1 MWLAGFRF
9 EPGKKSKPWIQA
21 ARNDKYID
29 GVIDS
34 LVRCWYAANDC
45 VWLNFV
51 LVEEGLHA
59 CPVPLDQVGG
69 TGGVDALGHGQGD
82 QRLAHDERVRRR
94 DQSESED

>member
-1 MWLAGFRF
+1 MDLVKRC
-9 EPGKKSKPWIQA
+9 KPEIKQ
-21 ARNDKYID
+21 RENDKYID
-29 GVIDS
+29 GVLNS

-45 VWLNFV
+45 VWLDFV

-69 TGGVDALGHGQGD
+69 AGRVDTLGHGEGD

-94 DQSESED
+94 DQGESEDRKCC